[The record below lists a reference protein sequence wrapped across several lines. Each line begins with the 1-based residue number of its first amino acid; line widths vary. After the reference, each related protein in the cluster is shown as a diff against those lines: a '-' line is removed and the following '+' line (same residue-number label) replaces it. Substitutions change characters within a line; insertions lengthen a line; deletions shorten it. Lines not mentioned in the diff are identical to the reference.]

1 MKSEKLKSLK
11 KQNEKVPE
19 GIEEDKPKSREK
31 LSEKRNG
38 EGREWEMRK
47 RDDRNEAVERA
58 LIGEELKSPWKLC

>member
-38 EGREWEMRK
+38 EGRE
-47 RDDRNEAVERA
+47 
-58 LIGEELKSPWKLC
+58 